1 MKASLARGSA
11 GIRFI
16 ENNNWR
22 VMLTTLVV
30 ALVYILSTNGLFINI
45 AGFDLNPS
53 KLFVISFLP
62 VLILMIR
69 GKVFY
74 QEDLFFYMFI
84 AFALIKALMFQ
95 DFKLATSM
103 SNFII
108 PFLFYMVIREN
119 LSRLNL
125 KFLVAIILLWSALH
139 AGFGILQFIS
149 GDHGLLVIEETNEFK
164 LKYASNYAFNPFEE
178 LLLLPH
184 GLYGYSSVLAISLIF
199 PLFLAAGARGLLSLP
214 LFAIPFGIMAVTVF
228 LCFSRF
234 EILSL
239 LLLLASMFF
248 VVKDGARIM
257 FARLLSM
264 VALLVA
270 AIATYLTL
278 TDDSIGSVSARLL
291 TSDVL
296 DAMIPDAASLILG
309 VPTIFSFLDNFGF
322 NIPHNMYFY
331 LLIAYGLVAACLFS
345 GYLWFKV
352 LKYLKFYKRI
362 SRLPKGNCESFSI
375 YIYVLL
381 FLLFLLCL
389 RAFDYYIIDGYENIL
404 LFFYCFIILDK
415 IIDTYQHVEY
425 RSIS

>member
-30 ALVYILSTNGLFINI
+30 ALVYVLSTNGLFINI

-62 VLILMIR
+62 ILILTIR
-69 GKVFY
+69 GKIFY

-84 AFALIKALMFQ
+84 AFVLIKALMFQ

-125 KFLVAIILLWSALH
+125 KFLVVIILLWSALH

-149 GDHGLLVIEETNEFK
+149 GDHALLVIEETNEFK

-199 PLFLAAGARGLLSLP
+199 PLFLAAGARGLLSFP
-214 LFAIPFGIMAVTVF
+214 FFAIPFGIMAVTVF

-296 DAMIPDAASLILG
+296 EAMIPDAASLILG

-331 LLIAYGLVAACLFS
+331 LLIAYGLIAACFFA

-352 LKYLKFYKRI
+352 VKYLKFYKRI
-362 SRLPKGNCESFSI
+362 SRLPKGDCESFSI

-415 IIDTYQHVEY
+415 IIDTYSTSA
-425 RSIS
+425 RC